1 MFQLVSTLQVG
12 NGFSSSSQISHSG
25 GVTGVQREERLAWF
39 AAAKQNVQKPLLNP
53 SDMRERCHP
62 KGLDRVVTN
71 SDIQFISGYEQVAK
85 MSLQIGWLMFQRVG
99 YSLMD
104 VRETVMKYVLDQP
117 DCTKVTHVIEEWRR
131 RQGNEAT
138 VRALIDICCHH
149 TIGGDRQYMESTL
162 ISLPQLHDSSS
173 GK

>member
-1 MFQLVSTLQVG
+1 M
-12 NGFSSSSQISHSG
+12 SHSG

-39 AAAKQNVQKPLLNP
+39 AAAEQNVQEPSLNS
-53 SDMRERCHP
+53 SDLRQSWHP
-62 KGLDRVVTN
+62 KGLDRVVTS
-71 SDIQFISGYEQVAK
+71 SDIQFISGYEKVAK
-85 MSLQIGWLMFQRVG
+85 MSLQIGWLMFQPVG

-117 DCTKVTHVIEEWRR
+117 DCTKVTHVIEEWRQR
-131 RQGNEAT
+131 CKENENEAT
-138 VRALIDICCHH
+138 VKALIDSCCHGS
-149 TIGGDRQYMESTL
+149 IGGDRQYMESTL